1 MATENNIVEIRP
13 SVIAQQINDGMKLKP
28 LAEYYNLPVAQMKK
42 VLQQLGLQIRKFH
55 SPKFVIVNEEEPTQ
69 VVTDDIDPE
78 TDPNV
83 IVAEEVVETEDNW

>member
-1 MATENNIVEIRP
+1 MATENNVVEIRP

-28 LAEYYNLPVAQMKK
+28 LAEYYNLPVTQMKK
-42 VLQQLGLQIRKFH
+42 VLQQVGLQIRKFH
-55 SPKFVIVNEEEPTQ
+55 APKFVILNEEDSSQ

-83 IVAEEVVETEDNW
+83 ILAEELVEENEW